1 MNYKIITHIKK
12 KFTGRS
18 SVHVSLFIL
27 VPFIFTGFAIL
38 TFIIA
43 HYTSS
48 ASMAQLLLL
57 GGGVII
63 FTAFTAIAVTYTILN
78 PIRKFIRKAE
88 ESPAFL
94 KSAPESEPKPGR
106 RDDISH
112 FDYVFR
118 EVTNMISKLDA
129 RERFPEIIGQ
139 SRAIRGGL
147 SQVVKVAPTDTTVL
161 ILGESG
167 VGKERMADA
176 IYRESHRRGKAFV
189 KLNCVAIP
197 AGLLESELFG
207 HEKGAFT
214 GALARK
220 IGKFELAHEG
230 TLFLDEIGDMPL
242 ETQAKLL
249 RVLQEQEFQ
258 RVGGNETIEVNVRFL
273 AASNKNLHRMV
284 KEGTFREDLFY
295 RLNVFNLVIPP
306 LRERVEDIPLLT
318 EHILNRAGQGSIVVA
333 PQAMRDL
340 MTYSWPG
347 NIRELENVLARA
359 AVMAENGRI
368 EKIWLPVV
376 EEPVKTIAGK
386 DMPEGPNGNTPDG
399 KNLDELIV
407 AYEKKLILDALEKSG
422 GIQAKAAN
430 ILGINQRSLWHRAKK
445 YKIDVK
451 MIKKQ
456 QNM

>member
-1 MNYKIITHIKK
+1 MNHKVITIIKK
-12 KFTGRS
+12 YFAGRS
-18 SVHVSLFIL
+18 PVHISLFIL

-43 HYTSS
+43 RYTSS
-48 ASMAQLLLL
+48 ASMEQLLLL
-57 GGGVII
+57 GGGVIV
-63 FTAFTAIAVTYTILN
+63 FTAFTAVAVTYAILN
-78 PIRKFIRKAE
+78 PIRKFIKEAE
-88 ESPAFL
+88 SSPAFL
-94 KSAPESEPKPGR
+94 KSLPESKPEPGK

-129 RERFPEIIGQ
+129 RERFPDIVGQ

-147 SQVVKVAPTDTTVL
+147 SQVIKVAPTDTTVL

-167 VGKERMADA
+167 VGKERIAEA
-176 IYRESHRRGKAFV
+176 IYRESNRRDKTFV

-207 HEKGAFT
+207 YEKGAFT
-214 GALARK
+214 GAVARK
-220 IGKFELAHEG
+220 IGKFELAHDG
-230 TLFLDEIGDMPL
+230 TLFLDEIGDMPP

-258 RVGGNETIEVNVRFL
+258 RVGGNQTIKVNVRFI

-295 RLNVFNLVIPP
+295 RLNVFSIIIPP
-306 LRERVEDIPLLT
+306 LRERVEDIPLLA
-318 EHILNRAGQGSIVVA
+318 EYILNRGHGSPVLS
-333 PQAMRDL
+333 PEAMRGL
-340 MTYSWPG
+340 MTYTWPG
-347 NIRELENVLARA
+347 NVRELENVLARA

-368 EKIWLPVV
+368 QKIWLPNAAESVNA
-376 EEPVKTIAGK
+376 IAEK
-386 DMPEGPNGNTPDG
+386 EANELPSMPDLEGR
-399 KNLDELIV
+399 NLDELIID
-407 AYEKKLILDALEKSG
+407 YEKKLIVEALEKSG
-422 GIQAKAAN
+422 GIQARAALL
-430 ILGINQRSLWHRAKK
+430 LGINQRSLWHRAKK
-445 YKIDVK
+445 YKIDVRT
-451 MIKKQ
+451 IKKQ